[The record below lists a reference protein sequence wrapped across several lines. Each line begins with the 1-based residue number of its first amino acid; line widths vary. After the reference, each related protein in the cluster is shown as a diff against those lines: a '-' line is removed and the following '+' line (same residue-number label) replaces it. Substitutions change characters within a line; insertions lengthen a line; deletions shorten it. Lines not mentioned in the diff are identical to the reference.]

1 MAARWGTLSRLVRSI
16 HCIIAHFGDVKDPL
30 YFGKERRELLR
41 KQRIVLGGLDE
52 VQQTSPLRDIP
63 AHCQVQNAALCAV
76 RLHIVQSIAG
86 EIRFLMQP
94 SLLSWEEHTAHKYKP
109 KRFVAEVFGLA
120 RDLSDVA
127 AFGGSRDHHT
137 HVDHVCPCAA
147 LNGRASSGL
156 V

>member
-30 YFGKERRELLR
+30 YFGKQRRELLR

-52 VQQTSPLRDIP
+52 AQQLLLYEIFQRIAKSKTLL
-63 AHCQVQNAALCAV
+63 LCAV
-76 RLHIVQSIAG
+76 PLRIVQSIAG
-86 EIRFLMQP
+86 EIRFLMQTF
-94 SLLSWEEHTAHKYKP
+94 LLSWEEHTAHKYKP
-109 KRFVAEVFGLA
+109 KRFVAEGFGLS

-137 HVDHVCPCAA
+137 DVDHVCPCAA